1 MNINSNTKQTKEL
14 ILKIIYIIDN
24 DISPFLSRSLNPV
37 PVQYF
42 DMSNKNILNDEYEEN
57 NMVFGYVSFT
67 KIYDLLALSSPEMFN
82 DQNNDYNVYY
92 RDILENKEP
101 YVSCGLMS
109 EVVDNTEIIGRVVKN
124 FSGIVRT
131 KGNCNDILEV
141 KLKFSKVHKS
151 PVRNL
156 INKNSPISKITK
168 MEKEVPKKKPSTGN
182 KPSSIMRKIMEKDN
196 IMSTMNNTYLESS
209 PQHFEY
215 NSNILSSA
223 INSNS
228 MTDHFFSSSSNNSNI
243 KSGQSSIDDYE
254 DYSDVNK
261 RFDFIKMKKNKVSKK
276 KKMQKVKKEKEN
288 FIPLILD
295 KNDQEFQYMNNPNDF
310 KIKTTNG
317 LEFGLGELLEDDSY
331 LPKNAEKS
339 KLSNEIFDYG
349 RTLDSSPKRDR
360 SSSLNQKRSIN
371 RNKNINLMDSSPK
384 RSTNKNV
391 GIKNSSPKR
400 NKVIEQM
407 NSSPKRS
414 LDIDL
419 MDSSP
424 KSHMN
429 IDLADYTTKTDK
441 NMELLDSFT
450 KIDGN
455 PTNDSGDLD
464 LLDSK
469 NSEFFN
475 NLNNIGIDFNLSDI
489 IDKNIGITKL
499 NNDILESELFLDD
512 IFDNKNTDNLLSNDI
527 NSSPTRL

>member
-1 MNINSNTKQTKEL
+1 MSINTNKKKSKDL

-24 DISPFLSRSLNPV
+24 DLSPFLSRSLNPV

-42 DMSNKNILNDEYEEN
+42 DMTNKNILNDDYEEN
-57 NMVFGYVSFT
+57 NMIFGYVSFT

-109 EVVDNTEIIGRVVKN
+109 EVQDNMEIMGRVVKN

-151 PVRNL
+151 PVRSL
-156 INKNSPISKITK
+156 INKHSPISKLTK
-168 MEKEVPKKKPSTGN
+168 LTKETTKKKSNTNN
-182 KPSSIMRKIMEKDN
+182 KSSIMRKIMEKDN
-196 IMSTMNNTYLESS
+196 FNSTMNNSFLESS

-215 NSNILSSA
+215 NSNILSSGL
-223 INSNS
+223 NSNS
-228 MTDHFFSSSSNNSNI
+228 LNDHQFSSSSNNSNI
-243 KSGQSSIDDYE
+243 KSGLSSMDDYE
-254 DYSDVNK
+254 DYSDVDK

-276 KKMQKVKKEKEN
+276 KKLQKLKKEKEN
-288 FIPLILD
+288 FIPVILD
-295 KNDQEFQYMNNPNDF
+295 KNNQEFQYMNNPSDL
-310 KIKTTNG
+310 KIKSTKG
-317 LEFGLGELLEDDSY
+317 LEFDLNELLDDDIY
-331 LPKNAEKS
+331 LPKNTEKS
-339 KLSNEIFDYG
+339 KLSHEIFDYE
-349 RTLDSSPKRDR
+349 RALDSSPKRDR
-360 SSSLNQKRSIN
+360 SSSISKGRMIN
-371 RNKNINLMDSSPK
+371 RNKNIHLMNSSPKRTRNKNIDIKNSSPKRSKNSGAMDSSPK
-384 RSTNKNV
+384 RS
-391 GIKNSSPKR
+391 
-400 NKVIEQM
+400 
-407 NSSPKRS
+407 
-414 LDIDL
+414 ID
-419 MDSSP
+419 MDMIDSSP
-424 KSHMN
+424 KSHKN
-429 IDLADYTTKTDK
+429 IDLADYTTKSDK

-450 KIDGN
+450 KIDAN
-455 PTNDSGDLD
+455 SNNESGDLD

-499 NNDILESELFLDD
+499 NNNILESELFLDD